1 MTNQKE
7 LPWAFLDAWRG
18 KTFTGEWPTIP
29 EMFRITVERYSD
41 RNCFT
46 VFEPDRNTLTYK
58 QVLAN
63 VEKLSYWL
71 YEQGIRAGD
80 RVAVTQQTF
89 CLQFVVV
96 FVHRKSSVRD
106 SVLSERHTRTLRK
119 RFLSVAL
126 NAL

>member
-18 KTFTGEWPTIP
+18 KSFTGEWPTIP

-80 RVAVTQQTF
+80 RVAVTGKNTPEWATVFLATHF
-89 CLQFVVV
+89 CGADDVPIDHGL
-96 FVHRKSSVRD
+96 HEHAKT
-106 SVLSERHTRTLRK
+106 VLLP
-119 RFLSVAL
+119 
-126 NAL
+126 